1 MLILNHW
8 SSAVSTGLPS
18 TTPKSSSIQ
27 RQLAAR
33 LPCSMR
39 HNSASLSR
47 ILARVISSSSR
58 IGWVLF
64 WWALSSLDGSFIL
77 WKMGSFLISGEYLF
91 RIQGMVLFHVAE
103 NGVLFNIWRVSIQ
116 NPCLVMRK
124 AWFASRTNLG
134 GWKQELGMML
144 PLNDPHLDSPATK
157 TRPFWRI
164 IDKVSTSMMRIII
177 IIIIMMVIQSPPTY
191 MPLNLPIPSHC
202 KTKKKESQ
210 LGGMPS
216 WKARSSSTLRR
227 SSISSLM
234 VAIWISD
241 AVCGRLTCPEQS
253 GKVPQQ
259 HGQWRSM
266 QITFKKCGKCTRVKF
281 HTMQRIKSLFQLW
294 NITLRQP
301 SVDWK
306 HVLNNQDTRT

>member
-1 MLILNHW
+1 MKPWNQVLTSAKILAKSCNCFSW
-8 SSAVSTGLPS
+8 SWPSRILGTSGTHHTSTHFPKCQPSGQRAKGTKPIASDSPVSCCMVSLPHPFSTMKLRAGWLCTNANFGFLTFTSSPEMTERHSFHTDPSNTNGWLWYRVSTQFQRLNS
-18 TTPKSSSIQ
+18 TKVAL
-27 RQLAAR
+27 LAAR

-157 TRPFWRI
+157 NF
-164 IDKVSTSMMRIII
+164 
-177 IIIIMMVIQSPPTY
+177 
-191 MPLNLPIPSHC
+191 
-202 KTKKKESQ
+202 
-210 LGGMPS
+210 
-216 WKARSSSTLRR
+216 
-227 SSISSLM
+227 
-234 VAIWISD
+234 
-241 AVCGRLTCPEQS
+241 LTQKP
-253 GKVPQQ
+253 V
-259 HGQWRSM
+259 
-266 QITFKKCGKCTRVKF
+266 
-281 HTMQRIKSLFQLW
+281 LFEG
-294 NITLRQP
+294 
-301 SVDWK
+301 
-306 HVLNNQDTRT
+306 

>member
-1 MLILNHW
+1 MLGDEKGMICIPNESGW
-8 SSAVSTGLPS
+8 MKTGAWYDVAIEWP
-18 TTPKSSSIQ
+18 
-27 RQLAAR
+27 
-33 LPCSMR
+33 
-39 HNSASLSR
+39 ASGFTCYKELS
-47 ILARVISSSSR
+47 
-58 IGWVLF
+58 
-64 WWALSSLDGSFIL
+64 
-77 WKMGSFLISGEYLF
+77 
-91 RIQGMVLFHVAE
+91 H
-103 NGVLFNIWRVSIQ
+103 
-116 NPCLVMRK
+116 
-124 AWFASRTNLG
+124 
-134 GWKQELGMML
+134 
-144 PLNDPHLDSPATK
+144 TK

>member
-1 MLILNHW
+1 M
-8 SSAVSTGLPS
+8 A
-18 TTPKSSSIQ
+18 
-27 RQLAAR
+27 
-33 LPCSMR
+33 
-39 HNSASLSR
+39 
-47 ILARVISSSSR
+47 
-58 IGWVLF
+58 
-64 WWALSSLDGSFIL
+64 
-77 WKMGSFLISGEYLF
+77 SFLISGGYLF
-91 RIQGMVLFHVAE
+91 RIHAWWWERHDLHPERIWVDENRSLVWCCHWMTRIWIHLLQRTFSHKNPSFLKDNWQGKYEYDEDYYHHYYYDGDTVTAHLHASKSS
-103 NGVLFNIWRVSIQ
+103 NSQSLQ
-116 NPCLVMRK
+116 N
-124 AWFASRTNLG
+124 
-134 GWKQELGMML
+134 
-144 PLNDPHLDSPATK
+144 
-157 TRPFWRI
+157 
-164 IDKVSTSMMRIII
+164 
-177 IIIIMMVIQSPPTY
+177 
-191 MPLNLPIPSHC
+191 
-202 KTKKKESQ
+202 KKKESQ